1 MHLPSFPYKP
11 TSYRICI
18 LWLGLASVS
27 VCYSPQ
33 EQREPMPA
41 FPVFTYYLP
50 TLSSQTQLAREFS
63 FCEDKEVVE
72 TAKPEN
78 LHLLT

>member
-1 MHLPSFPYKP
+1 
-11 TSYRICI
+11 
-18 LWLGLASVS
+18 
-27 VCYSPQ
+27 
-33 EQREPMPA
+33 MPA